1 MYHQIYHYILFIPL
15 QENKSLNICFSTGR
29 MSRQT
34 GYSRERRGCW
44 CRCRRSSSRSA
55 WWCASTARTL
65 QIWLH
70 HRYSSHEKS
79 NLAFLSVSSFNS
91 LSILESSNG
100 SPQPSNDLDAEISSS
115 LLPFS
120 RVSVFFRT
128 KLLFFLQAP
137 AVLNPLA
144 VDFQQMVVVLIVVV
158 VEDEVT

>member
-1 MYHQIYHYILFIPL
+1 MVRQYSANLANMVTSYKYI
-15 QENKSLNICFSTGR
+15 
-29 MSRQT
+29 
-34 GYSRERRGCW
+34 
-44 CRCRRSSSRSA
+44 
-55 WWCASTARTL
+55 
-65 QIWLH
+65 
-70 HRYSSHEKS
+70 SHEKS
-79 NLAFLSVSSFNS
+79 NLAFLSVSSFNF

-100 SPQPSNDLDAEISSS
+100 SPKPSNDLVAEISSS
-115 LLPFS
+115 LFS